1 MFTNKTILFVGAALG
16 FLALGAQAQS
26 SSGTSAAASPTGGID
41 ACLLTCVT
49 SAAASAGCSSLYVSL
64 LDWLSDFR

>member
-1 MFTNKTILFVGAALG
+1 MFTNKAILFVGAALG
-16 FLALGAQAQS
+16 FFALGVQAQS
-26 SSGTSAAASPTGGID
+26 SSGTSAAASPTSGID

-64 LDWLSDFR
+64 LYCFFDLR